1 MPIMCCRSKYVCSLF
16 FLLLGFM
23 AVSGAFADTAMP
35 WVSNE
40 KSGVILHMEDGSLYR
55 LKLNAGVG
63 GVFYDRHKYPIAGET
78 YLALFEVSPSNPGK
92 PTGFCGAGSEVWLH
106 VYRVADTSLR
116 TKTRTLVS
124 SCLRSISM
132 ASQNSGTEKQD
143 TDFSSVQWNEK
154 GFSIDWF
161 NHVNAA
167 GQALTSTNYVLHGKA
182 VSIQEVLSQ

>member
-1 MPIMCCRSKYVCSLF
+1 
-16 FLLLGFM
+16 
-23 AVSGAFADTAMP
+23 
-35 WVSNE
+35 
-40 KSGVILHMEDGSLYR
+40 
-55 LKLNAGVG
+55 
-63 GVFYDRHKYPIAGET
+63 
-78 YLALFEVSPSNPGK
+78 
-92 PTGFCGAGSEVWLH
+92 
-106 VYRVADTSLR
+106 
-116 TKTRTLVS
+116 
-124 SCLRSISM
+124 M